1 MLVRAPGARRA
12 AVPTTLLVTGLLS
25 ALLTAGCGQDDAP
38 SVAAPSTPATSAAA
52 PTASAPASADSPTPT
67 PTPTPA
73 ATAST
78 PAVDREITVTIAK
91 RRISPPTGRV
101 TVAKGQLVRITVTSD
116 ADDELHVHGYDLGAR
131 LPAGTPGSVEFR
143 AEKTGLFEVE
153 THETELVLFQLVV
166 R

>member
-1 MLVRAPGARRA
+1 MFLRTPATRTAVALA
-12 AVPTTLLVTGLLS
+12 ASVLT
-25 ALLTAGCGQDDAP
+25 ALLAAGCGHDDDP
-38 SVAAPSTPATSAAA
+38 SVTTPSAPATSAAPPSA
-52 PTASAPASADSPTPT
+52 ATTAPSPTASPTPS
-67 PTPTPA
+67 PPA
-73 ATAST
+73 A
-78 PAVDREITVTIAK
+78 DREIVVTIAK

-116 ADDELHVHGYDLGAR
+116 VSDELHVHGYDLGAR

-143 AEKTGLFEVE
+143 ADKTGLFEVE

>member
-25 ALLTAGCGQDDAP
+25 ALLTAGCGQDDDP
-38 SVAAPSTPATSAAA
+38 SGAAPSTPATSAAA
-52 PTASAPASADSPTPT
+52 PTASAPASADS
-67 PTPTPA
+67 PTPA

-116 ADDELHVHGYDLGAR
+116 ADDELHVHGYDLGTR

>member
-1 MLVRAPGARRA
+1 MLVRTLGGHRT
-12 AVPTTLLVTGLLS
+12 AVPTALFVTGLLS
-25 ALLTAGCGQDDAP
+25 ALLTAGCGQDDDP
-38 SVAAPSTPATSAAA
+38 SVAAPSTPATSTAA
-52 PTASAPASADSPTPT
+52 PSASAPASADSPTP
-67 PTPTPA
+67 A
-73 ATAST
+73 AST
-78 PAVDREITVTIAK
+78 PGADREITVTIAK

-101 TVAKGQLVRITVTSD
+101 TVTKGQLVRITVTSD
-116 ADDELHVHGYDLGAR
+116 VADELHVHGYDLGAR